1 MFNSTKLVYDLNK
14 LKIKDSNR
22 LITVDIKDL
31 HINLPIIEIILH
43 HKNLEI

>member
-1 MFNSTKLVYDLNK
+1 MFNSTKSVYDLNK

-22 LITVDIKDL
+22 LL
-31 HINLPIIEIILH
+31 NLPITEIILH

>member
-22 LITVDIKDL
+22 LITLDIKDIY
-31 HINLPIIEIILH
+31 INLPITEIILH